1 MLPHEPCGCRVYYEE
16 PEQGSSTYSVKF
28 CPLHAAAEETAKQRY
43 ALLEALQ
50 DLVGN
55 FSSKL
60 LTENENNIR
69 ASWHAALGAINQSN
83 PPDADAPETW
93 CDGCQSP
100 THNGPERQ

>member
-1 MLPHEPCGCRVYYEE
+1 MRTECGDCQIKYFDKW
-16 PEQGSSTYSVKF
+16 SSPSECFIAF
-28 CPLHAAAEETAKQRY
+28 CPLHAAAEETATQRD

-55 FSSKL
+55 FSSKM